1 MNKVLIKKYYRKGI
15 YSEKQL
21 DVFVRAGYITAEEKQ
36 EIMEEHHGQNI

>member
-1 MNKVLIKKYYRKGI
+1 MNKVLIKKYYCKGI

-36 EIMEEHHGQNI
+36 EIMEEYHGQNI